1 MESGQKNIEQSAG
14 PGPVG
19 RRPDAIARL
28 RKKIM
33 MGFDTREMADQYA
46 MTMQGAF
53 RLAGRT
59 GRVDH
64 HCRIVG

>member
-19 RRPDAIARL
+19 RRPDAVAWL
-28 RKKIM
+28 REKIV
-33 MGFDTREMADQYA
+33 MGFDTREMPDQYA
-46 MTMQGAF
+46 VTMQGAF

-64 HCRIVG
+64 NRGIVG